1 MVNPCVYGYRKAVMR
16 VRSFPLFRRF
26 VVAIMAGL
34 VFTLIM
40 SWFNYTPVDQRIE
53 HIYYYSY
60 SSLVVGGLI
69 YVMPIFLIIGIPV
82 SVLLDLILFRSRVRN
97 RIAGYLLSLIM
108 YALGGVFAAAF
119 LMFLLRG
126 WRFYET
132 FNRGFYVVLLASIL
146 ASWLFLH
153 VSMGVDLLT
162 RRASRRTTRD

>member
-108 YALGGVFAAAF
+108 T
-119 LMFLLRG
+119 R
-126 WRFYET
+126 
-132 FNRGFYVVLLASIL
+132 LAEC
-146 ASWLFLH
+146 
-153 VSMGVDLLT
+153 
-162 RRASRRTTRD
+162 SRRPSLCSCFVAGDSTRPSTEDFMLCFWLPSWHRGCFCTFP